1 MRVCE
6 VIDVPQK
13 VDCEN
18 CVPCLRLKMME
29 MGFICG
35 QQIEISEKKLG
46 LYLVNILS
54 DSGQVDSTVGLRPEE
69 LERICLKE
77 IL

>member
-1 MRVCE
+1 MKKYE

-13 VDCEN
+13 IDCEN
-18 CVPCLRLKMME
+18 CVPCLRLKMMD
-29 MGFICG
+29 MGFIYG

-54 DSGQVDSTVGLRPEE
+54 DNGHVDSTVVLRPEE
-69 LERICLKE
+69 LGRVCLKE

>member
-1 MRVCE
+1 
-6 VIDVPQK
+6 
-13 VDCEN
+13 
-18 CVPCLRLKMME
+18 MME

-46 LYLVNILS
+46 LYLVNVLS
-54 DSGQVDSTVGLRPEE
+54 GSGHVESTLALRPEE
-69 LERICLKE
+69 LDRVILKD

>member
-13 VDCEN
+13 VNCEK

-35 QQIEISEKKLG
+35 QQIEISEKRLG

-54 DSGQVDSTVGLRPEE
+54 GSGHVESTLALRPEE
-69 LERICLKE
+69 LDRVILKE

>member
-1 MRVCE
+1 MKTYE

-13 VDCEN
+13 IDCEN
-18 CVPCLRLKMME
+18 CVPCLRLKMMD
-29 MGFICG
+29 MGFIHG

>member
-1 MRVCE
+1 
-6 VIDVPQK
+6 
-13 VDCEN
+13 
-18 CVPCLRLKMME
+18 
-29 MGFICG
+29 MGFIYG

-54 DSGQVDSTVGLRPEE
+54 DNGHVDSTIGLRPEE
-69 LERICLKE
+69 LGRICLKE